1 MALAIP
7 RVNALTIS
15 RVNALP
21 ETLAAETI
29 YLVKTGSELTL
40 TVTGEDAAVVATTV
54 SKADVNT
61 AISTAIGDLEMSNS
75 VEFAADI
82 DARDAMGLTKSAF
95 VYVADATMDETVSD
109 GAAMYLYDLAN
120 TTWHKV
126 TEYESLDLELSW
138 DNIDG
143 KPNRS
148 VEEIDDAVA
157 ASHIHENMD
166 VLLQL
171 SDVDGKLQYNGVD
184 VGGVIS
190 NGNEW

>member
-1 MALAIP
+1 M
-7 RVNALTIS
+7 ALTIQ

-29 YLVKTGSELTL
+29 YLVKTGNELTL
-40 TVTGEDAAVVATTV
+40 TVTGNDGAVVATTV

-75 VEFAADI
+75 VEFAASI
-82 DARDAMGLTKSAF
+82 AARDAMDLTKSAF
-95 VYVADATMDETVSD
+95 VYVADATGDATVTA

-126 TEYESLDLELSW
+126 TEYESLDLTLSW

-148 VEEIDDAVA
+148 VAEIEDAVD

-171 SDVDGKLQYNGVD
+171 SESGGKLQYNGED

>member
-1 MALAIP
+1 M
-7 RVNALTIS
+7 ALTIQ

-21 ETLAAETI
+21 GTLAAETI

-40 TVTGEDAAVVATTV
+40 TVTGADAAVVATTV

-61 AISTAIGDLEMSNS
+61 AISTAIGALDTSNS
-75 VEFAADI
+75 VEFAPTI
-82 DARDAMGLTKSAF
+82 SERDVMTLAKSTF
-95 VYVADATMDETVSD
+95 VYVADATGDATVSA
-109 GAAMYLYDLAN
+109 GAAMYLYDFTN

-143 KPNRS
+143 KPVRS
-148 VEEIDDAVA
+148 VAEIDGAVA

-171 SDVDGKLQYNGVD
+171 SESGGKLQYNGVD
-184 VGGVIS
+184 VGSVITDGGVIS

>member
-1 MALAIP
+1 M
-7 RVNALTIS
+7 ALTIQ

-21 ETLAAETI
+21 GTLVAETI

-40 TVTGEDAAVVATTV
+40 TVTGNTGAVVATTV

-61 AISTAIGDLEMSNS
+61 AISTAIGALDVSNS
-75 VEFAADI
+75 VEFAANI
-82 DARDAMGLTKSAF
+82 AARDAMTLTKSAF
-95 VYVADATMDETVSD
+95 VYVADATADATVSA

-143 KPNRS
+143 KPS
-148 VEEIDDAVA
+148 APAEAIDSAVTY
-157 ASHIHENMD
+157 SHIHENMD
-166 VLLQL
+166 VLDQL
-171 SDVDGKLQYNGVD
+171 SDVGGKLQYNGED

>member
-1 MALAIP
+1 M
-7 RVNALTIS
+7 ALTIS

-29 YLVKTGSELTL
+29 YLVKTGTELTL
-40 TVTGEDAAVVATTV
+40 TVTGNTGAVVATTV

-61 AISTAIGDLEMSNS
+61 AISTAIGALDMSNS

-82 DARDAMGLTKSAF
+82 AARDAMTLTKSTF
-95 VYVADATMDETVSD
+95 VYVADATVDESVNA
-109 GAAMYLYDLAN
+109 GAAMYLYDFTN

-126 TEYESLDLELSW
+126 TEYESLDLALSW
-138 DNIDG
+138 DNING
-143 KPNRS
+143 KPESS
-148 VEEIDDAVA
+148 VAEIDGAVA
-157 ASHIHENMD
+157 VSHIHENMD

-184 VGGVIS
+184 VGGVITD
-190 NGNEW
+190 GNEW

>member
-1 MALAIP
+1 MALA
-7 RVNALTIS
+7 IS

-21 ETLAAETI
+21 ETLVAETI
-29 YLVKTGSELTL
+29 YLVKTGTELTL
-40 TVTGEDAAVVATTV
+40 TVTGNTGEVVATTV
-54 SKADVNT
+54 SKADVDT
-61 AISTAIGDLEMSNS
+61 AISTAIDSLDTSNTVMFVANIAARNEMTP
-75 VEFAADI
+75 
-82 DARDAMGLTKSAF
+82 TKSMF
-95 VYVADATMDETVSD
+95 VYVADATADETVSA

-126 TEYESLDLELSW
+126 TEYESLDLVLSW
-138 DNIDG
+138 DNITD
-143 KPNRS
+143 KPSRS
-148 VEEIDDAVA
+148 VAEIDDAVA

-171 SDVDGKLQYNGVD
+171 SDVDGKLQYNGED